1 MGQTEIYIFI
11 ILSSLIVG
19 TFITGIV
26 LFMLQYRK
34 RVKLYEQEKQLTE
47 ALHQSELQHA
57 KIEIQ
62 QLTMSDIG
70 RELHDGIGQRMTLA
84 SIYLRQINSQLSPEA
99 LNEKSKE
106 VGQILL
112 ETLNELRGL
121 SKELTTD
128 QDHLLNLS
136 GLLQTEIER
145 LLALQIC
152 EIQYDLQQVSL
163 IQSRKAKFIQR
174 IFQEF
179 VQNSLKY
186 SACQKMDIRLMQ
198 QQDTITLQISDDGK
212 GFDLNAEFH
221 GIGIANMKKRAA
233 LIGAELDLHT
243 SPGQGSRMQLQIHL
257 NDH

>member
-84 SIYLRQINSQLSPEA
+84 SIYLRQINSQLSPK
-99 LNEKSKE
+99 L
-106 VGQILL
+106 
-112 ETLNELRGL
+112 
-121 SKELTTD
+121 
-128 QDHLLNLS
+128 
-136 GLLQTEIER
+136 
-145 LLALQIC
+145 
-152 EIQYDLQQVSL
+152 
-163 IQSRKAKFIQR
+163 
-174 IFQEF
+174 
-179 VQNSLKY
+179 
-186 SACQKMDIRLMQ
+186 
-198 QQDTITLQISDDGK
+198 
-212 GFDLNAEFH
+212 
-221 GIGIANMKKRAA
+221 
-233 LIGAELDLHT
+233 
-243 SPGQGSRMQLQIHL
+243 
-257 NDH
+257 